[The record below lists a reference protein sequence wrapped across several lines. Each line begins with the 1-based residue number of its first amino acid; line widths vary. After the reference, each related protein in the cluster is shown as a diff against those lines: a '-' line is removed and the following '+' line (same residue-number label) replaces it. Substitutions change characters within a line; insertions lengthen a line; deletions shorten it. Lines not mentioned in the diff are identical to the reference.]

1 MLREIGTRVFF
12 PLEVRYVDPSSA
24 PDFDV
29 FFLFFANVSSSSL
42 QNPGRQHFAH
52 DLHVSLNL
60 KGFFPFDALTSGIF
74 SLLVYLTSEKKN
86 IYTHRIS
93 LLTVLNGS
101 IGICSVACNRHACD
115 GERNRSRALQ
125 QEHISVQAS
134 FPETSVVSCDG
145 ADTCHVSSRGV
156 IWFLSCS
163 V

>member
-74 SLLVYLTSEKKN
+74 SLLVYLTSEKKYLYASN
-86 IYTHRIS
+86 ITAHCIECVHR
-93 LLTVLNGS
+93 
-101 IGICSVACNRHACD
+101 H
-115 GERNRSRALQ
+115 LQ
-125 QEHISVQAS
+125 CRLQS
-134 FPETSVVSCDG
+134 PC
-145 ADTCHVSSRGV
+145 
-156 IWFLSCS
+156 L
-163 V
+163 